1 MNMKYKFFSSDAEWK
16 PEEGFEM
23 LHSMPTGEDLH
34 SDYDESLLLIRMEFS
49 HLKYSSYTIF
59 ECCMPGTKSVG
70 HASSFYPLHTAS
82 K

>member
-34 SDYDESLLLIRMEFS
+34 SNYDELLLLIRIEFS
-49 HLKYSSYTIF
+49 HLKYSYDLF
-59 ECCMPGTKSVG
+59 
-70 HASSFYPLHTAS
+70 S
-82 K
+82 KGLSCFIQDHLW